1 MSLSDEILMA
11 YADGELDPERAAAV
25 EQAMLADPGV
35 AQAVQ
40 RHRALRADVFAAFSG
55 VLDEPVPP
63 RLQPRPG
70 AAAAVT
76 DPHNVVRLDALRA
89 ARARPAAPR
98 HAWQH
103 WGGLAASL
111 ALGVLAGALGWRG
124 MHADGDAAP
133 FASRGGALV
142 AQGALADALSR
153 QLADVQGQ
161 PAGGVKLGVSFQAK
175 DGSVCR
181 SFLLGRTGGLACRY
195 GEHWQVPVVAEGEK
209 AQDGA
214 YRQAGSEMPAAVLE
228 AIDERIAGAT
238 FDAGAERAA
247 RDRGW
252 QGRDAGR

>member
-1 MSLSDEILMA
+1 MKLSDEILMA
-11 YADGELDPERAAAV
+11 YADGELDPERTAAV
-25 EQAMLADPGV
+25 EQAMLTDPNV

-40 RHRALRADVFAAFSG
+40 RHRALRADVFAAFAG
-55 VLDEPVPP
+55 VLDEAVPQ

-70 AAAAVT
+70 VAASVAA
-76 DPHNVVRLDALRA
+76 PQNVVRLDAARA
-89 ARARPAAPR
+89 ARGNSAPPR
-98 HAWQH
+98 HAWQQ

-111 ALGVLAGALGWRG
+111 ALGVLAGALGWQG
-124 MHADGDAAP
+124 MHADGGAAP

-153 QLADVQGQ
+153 QLADGQGQ
-161 PAGGVKLGVSFQAK
+161 RAGDVKLGVSFQAK

-181 SFLLGRTGGLACRY
+181 SFLLGRNGGLACRQ
-195 GEHWQVPVVAEGEK
+195 GEQWQVPVVAEGAK
-209 AQDGA
+209 GQGGA

-238 FDAGAERAA
+238 FDAGDERAA

-252 QGRDAGR
+252 QRRDAGR